1 MISGMTRQHLAW
13 LAPLAAALFSIAH
26 LGCAAPPDEVAVALR
41 EGALVIDVR
50 TAGEF
55 AAQSIPG
62 VTNVPLD
69 RIEKEIAALA
79 PDRNRPI
86 LLHCASGMRSAS
98 ACANLKRMGYARV
111 YNLGSLSKAREI
123 LTSAHER

>member
-1 MISGMTRQHLAW
+1 MHRIRLAW
-13 LAPLAAALFSIAH
+13 LAAIAAAAAFAFARTAR
-26 LGCAAPPDEVAVALR
+26 CAAPDDAVAALR

-50 TAGEF
+50 TAGEY

-62 VTNVPLD
+62 VTNVPMD

-86 LLHCASGMRSAS
+86 LLHCASGIRSAS
-98 ACANLKRMGYARV
+98 ACAALKRMGYTRV
-111 YNLGSLSKAREI
+111 QNLGSLSSAREI
-123 LTSAHER
+123 LTSAHPR